1 MRYASGKSG
10 TGKSGYN
17 YRIRR
22 SAMSLF
28 DKIFRPQ
35 EAKESARALNDAR
48 GLFQTLTAYQPV
60 FTSWGGA
67 IYESEI
73 VRAAIDARAR
83 HISKLKIEVNGTA
96 NKSLQSKLNQG
107 MNQWQTNSQFLYR
120 LSTILDVNN
129 TAFVVPVFDER
140 MVITG
145 YYPVLPVNC
154 EIIEHRDE
162 LWLRYRFSSGQVG
175 AVEFRKCAILTKHQY
190 LRDFFG
196 DSNRALDETMQLIHI
211 QNQGIE
217 EAVKNTSTFRFMAQ
231 LSNFAK
237 PEDLVKERQRF
248 TRDNFAS
255 ESSSGGFLLFPNTYK
270 DIKQI
275 DVKPYTVDA
284 DQMKQINENVFN
296 YFGVNEAILQNKA
309 YGDAWSA
316 FYEGAVEPFAIQFS
330 EAMTK
335 AIFSER
341 ERAQGS
347 YLMATANRLQYLSN
361 ADKLAVSAQMADRGI
376 MSINEIRE
384 IWNLPPVDGGDE
396 RTIRG
401 EYYTLGE
408 EEGNNAD
415 SEG

>member
-1 MRYASGKSG
+1 
-10 TGKSGYN
+10 
-17 YRIRR
+17 
-22 SAMSLF
+22 MSLF
-28 DKIFRPQ
+28 DKIFRPDK
-35 EAKESARALNDAR
+35 AKESGRALHDAR
-48 GLFQTLTAYQPV
+48 GFFQTLTAYQPV

-83 HISKLKIEVNGTA
+83 HIGKLKIEVHGAA
-96 NKSLQSKLNQG
+96 NPSLQSKLRQG
-107 MNQWQTNSQFLYR
+107 MNQFQTNYQFLYR

-145 YYPVLPVNC
+145 YYPVLPLNC
-154 EIIEHRDE
+154 EIIEYKDE
-162 LWLRYRFSSGQVG
+162 PWLRYQFASGQIG
-175 AVEFRKCAILTKHQY
+175 AVEFRKCAVLTKHQY
-190 LRDFFG
+190 WRDFFG
-196 DSNRALDETMQLIHI
+196 DSNAALDETMQLIHI

-231 LSNFAK
+231 LTNFAK
-237 PEDLVKERQRF
+237 HEDLVKERTRF
-248 TRDNFAS
+248 TRENFAS
-255 ESSSGGFLLFPNTYK
+255 DADSGGFLLFPNTYK

-284 DQMKQINENVFN
+284 DQMKQIHENVFN
-296 YFGVNEAILQNKA
+296 YFGVNESILQNKA

-330 EAMTK
+330 EAMSK

-347 YLMATANRLQYLSN
+347 FLIATANRLQYLSN
-361 ADKLAVSAQMADRGI
+361 ADKLNVSAQMADRGI
-376 MSINEIRE
+376 MSINEIRD
-384 IWNLPPVDGGDE
+384 IWNLAPVEGGDV

-401 EYYTLGE
+401 EYYTLDEKE
-408 EEGNNAD
+408 EEPTN
-415 SEG
+415 EE